1 MDPIKAIILSAGQ
14 GSRLLPLTS
23 ETPKCLI
30 DLGERS
36 ALGWQI
42 EALVESGVNEIV
54 VVTGYRE
61 EKVVNYLKSFIRPG
75 LNLRTRYNP
84 FYKLADNLATCW
96 LVRDE
101 FEGTCLLINGDTIF
115 SADVSKTLLATP
127 EEPIT
132 VTIDKKSEYDDDDM
146 KVKLADRAL
155 CDIAKTLPLDTA
167 DGEAIGMIR
176 MMHEGGATF
185 AAELEREIRETEGP
199 RRYYLSA
206 IAALA
211 QRGLVN
217 TTSIEGSIW
226 GEMDDHADLEA
237 ARKMVQ
243 HDAFRAL
250 VATSA

>member
-1 MDPIKAIILSAGQ
+1 MEKIKAVILSAGQ

-23 ETPKCLI
+23 ETPKCLLP
-30 DLGERS
+30 LGNHS

-42 EALVESGVNEIV
+42 EALVQSGVNEIV

-61 EKVVNYLKSFIRPG
+61 EKVNEHLKAYARSG
-75 LNLRTRYNP
+75 LTLRTRYNP

-96 LVRDE
+96 MVRDE

-115 SADVSKTLLATP
+115 SAEVSQTLLATD

-132 VTIDKKSEYDDDDM
+132 VTIDRKDAYDDDDM
-146 KVKLADRAL
+146 KVRLAGRAL
-155 CDIAKTLPLDTA
+155 CDIAKTLDLDTA
-167 DGEAIGMIR
+167 HGEAIGMIR

-185 AAELEREIRETEGP
+185 AAELECQIRESEGP

-217 TTSIEGSIW
+217 TSSIEGCVW
-226 GEMDDHADLEA
+226 GEMDDHDDLVA
-237 ARKMVQ
+237 ARTMVQ
-243 HDAFRAL
+243 HESFRAISTQP
-250 VATSA
+250 A